1 MKKGAKSRAA
11 SIGIDVGGTKTL
23 LGLFDSRF
31 DIVAEEKWRTHEDKG
46 PRAAFE
52 RRLKKSLK
60 VLFKE
65 AAERGLKVKAIG
77 VGVAGLADMKRGRV
91 RIAAN
96 LRFLDR
102 FDFREMLGTLTR
114 APVFVCNDVHAGL
127 FGEFRLGNARG
138 TRHAIG
144 VFVGTGVGGA
154 MIIDGKLHVGAG
166 GVAGDIGNYLIHPGP
181 SERPEHKEVLD
192 SVASRTAIAGE
203 AAALAAKRRA
213 PMLSEVAGTDVKEIK
228 SGDIAEAIARG
239 DEAVEKLVRS
249 RAGMLGSA
257 LSNLVDFINPEVIV
271 LGGGLVEAM
280 PRLVK
285 TEVDKAIRAHCSK
298 RALRDVKV
306 VVAKLLNHAGTT
318 GAACLAVEMFSKK
331 PPLEL

>member
-31 DIVAEEKWRTHEDKG
+31 DIVAEEKRRTHEDKG

-77 VGVAGLADMKRGRV
+77 VGVAGLADMKRGRG

-102 FDFREMLGTLTR
+102 FDFRVMLGTLTR

-127 FGEFRLGNARG
+127 FWEFRLGNARG
-138 TRHAIG
+138 T
-144 VFVGTGVGGA
+144 
-154 MIIDGKLHVGAG
+154 
-166 GVAGDIGNYLIHPGP
+166 
-181 SERPEHKEVLD
+181 
-192 SVASRTAIAGE
+192 
-203 AAALAAKRRA
+203 
-213 PMLSEVAGTDVKEIK
+213 
-228 SGDIAEAIARG
+228 
-239 DEAVEKLVRS
+239 
-249 RAGMLGSA
+249 
-257 LSNLVDFINPEVIV
+257 
-271 LGGGLVEAM
+271 
-280 PRLVK
+280 
-285 TEVDKAIRAHCSK
+285 
-298 RALRDVKV
+298 
-306 VVAKLLNHAGTT
+306 
-318 GAACLAVEMFSKK
+318 
-331 PPLEL
+331 